1 MKAMD
6 ETRLSVLIPNYNNG
20 PYLKEALDSLFAQTY
35 TNFII
40 YFVDDCSTDNSLEI
54 AESYKDDRLVI
65 IEKDS
70 NSGIVDTMNVA
81 LNRIETEYYIR
92 MDGDD
97 ISTPERFQKLVDFM
111 DQNSEIGVCSSSIET
126 FGIENKVRVF
136 EKSPLMNSANLI
148 FGHSIG
154 HASSIFRTAVMKE
167 NKIEYVDRFWRLED
181 YYLFYRLK
189 DLTLTTAIPDKFY
202 LYRQAAYNNNAEITQ
217 RKNLAFKAF
226 YEMVLTDL
234 GIEASDKNLSVH
246 LQLNNRGKST
256 FGLKDYQNH
265 IELLREAN
273 KKSLLYPVAE
283 LEKVLSRHLEKIYY
297 QLIDQKKITLFQIWG
312 LGEHKKALL
321 KYYLGTRLGKK

>member
-1 MKAMD
+1 MTSVEK
-6 ETRLSVLIPNYNNG
+6 TRLSVLIPNYNNG
-20 PYLKEALDSLFAQTY
+20 PYLKEALDSLLAQTY
-35 TNFII
+35 ANFII

-54 AESYKDDRLVI
+54 AKSYKDDRLVI
-65 IEKDS
+65 IEKES

-97 ISTPERFQKLVDFM
+97 ISTPERFQTLVNFM
-111 DQNSEIGVCSSSIET
+111 DENPEVGVCSSSIET
-126 FGIENKVRVF
+126 FGLENKVRTF
-136 EKSPLMNSANLI
+136 EKSPLMNRANLI

-154 HASSIFRTAVMKE
+154 HASSIFRTAVMKG

-202 LYRQAAYNNNAEITQ
+202 LYRQAAYNNNAEITV
-217 RKNLAFKAF
+217 RKNLAFKKF
-226 YEMVLTDL
+226 YKMVLTDL
-234 GIEASDKNLSVH
+234 GIEASDKNLSIH

-265 IELLREAN
+265 IEHLREAN
-273 KKSLLYPVAE
+273 KKLLLYPVEE
-283 LEKVLSRHLEKIYY
+283 LDQVLRKHLEKIYY
-297 QLIDQKKITLFQIWG
+297 RLIDQKKITLFQILG
-312 LGEHKKALL
+312 LGEFKKTLL

>member
-1 MKAMD
+1 M
-6 ETRLSVLIPNYNNG
+6 EQTRLSVLLPNYNNG

-35 TNFII
+35 SNFIV
-40 YFVDDCSTDNSLEI
+40 YLVDDCSTDDSI
-54 AESYKDDRLVI
+54 AIAKSYKDDRLKI

-81 LNRIETEYYIR
+81 LNAIETEYYIR

-97 ISTPERFQKLVDFM
+97 ISTPGRFEILLKYM
-111 DQNSEIGVCSSSIET
+111 DEHPEIGVCSSSIKT
-126 FGIENKVRVF
+126 FGIEEKVRAF
-136 EKSPLMNSANLI
+136 EKDATRNKANLI

-154 HASSIFRTAVMKE
+154 HASSIFRTSVMKE
-167 NKIEYVDRFWRLED
+167 NAIKYVDRFWRLED

-189 DLTLTTAIPDKFY
+189 DLTSCTAILDQLY

-217 RKNLAFKAF
+217 RKNLAFKEF

-234 GIEASDKNLSVH
+234 GVEANEKNLSIH

-265 IELLREAN
+265 IELLRQAN

-283 LEKVLSRHLEKIYY
+283 LELVLNQHMEKMYY
-297 QLIDQKKITLFQIWG
+297 RLIDQKKITFVQIMG
-312 LGEHKKALL
+312 MGKGKKALL